1 MSDRA
6 NLAGA
11 RMPIMMG
18 VLALAGCTQPVP
30 QKLSIGSVPWCRGCL
45 PAYPAPSLDERT
57 LANSELCQAEPPS
70 MGCMPPLAPVAEER
84 QADHALCQPRPE
96 GMRQIDDL
104 KGALEVVIQT
114 WDQDGLGALDMPKA
128 VDYARKMLRRADWDQ
143 RPDL

>member
-84 QADHALCQPRPE
+84 QADHALCH
-96 GMRQIDDL
+96 
-104 KGALEVVIQT
+104 
-114 WDQDGLGALDMPKA
+114 QDGLGALDMPKA